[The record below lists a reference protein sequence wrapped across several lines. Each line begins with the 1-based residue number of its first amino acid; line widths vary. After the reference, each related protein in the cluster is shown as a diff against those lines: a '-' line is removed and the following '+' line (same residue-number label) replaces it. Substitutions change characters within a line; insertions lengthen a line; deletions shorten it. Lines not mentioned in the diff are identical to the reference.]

1 MSDGNQPGFLL
12 IVPKTQPKKSVVPT
26 NVLYSQLEDLGQRM
40 ESSQWRRRRR
50 RRMGGAKAEQSEKV
64 LELILASVWVSSR
77 NPVPGPFVFLSGTIV
92 AVSHKICTVKSL
104 RNGLG
109 KI

>member
-1 MSDGNQPGFLL
+1 MFVLSEIFL
-12 IVPKTQPKKSVVPT
+12 IH
-26 NVLYSQLEDLGQRM
+26 DHRG
-40 ESSQWRRRRR
+40 RRWW
-50 RRMGGAKAEQSEKV
+50 MGGAKAEQSEKV

-92 AVSHKICTVKSL
+92 AVSQKICTVKSL